1 MTLSSR
7 LEEKFMREL
16 TPEFKMALEHPS
28 TVEIMLNPDGNLW
41 VETIDAGMEKVST
54 IDTVKATMMMSTV
67 ATSLGKVITESTP
80 ILEGELPVYGY
91 RFSGQIPPVVDGPCF
106 TIRKPNSKA
115 LSLDDYLCSKIA
127 SHKQISALYKAVTER
142 KNILIVGGTGSG
154 KTTLTNAVLNEIV
167 CQCPD
172 DRLIILEDTKEIEC
186 NAANKVQ
193 MRTSRSVS
201 LMDLARANLRMRPT
215 RIIVGE
221 VRGGEA
227 LSLLKTWNTGHPGG
241 IATIHANSAYS
252 GLTRMEQLISEVSAT
267 PMQVLV
273 GDAIDIAVFIKR
285 TPEGRKISEIIKVS
299 SYKGE
304 RYVTEEI

>member
-1 MTLSSR
+1 MQSSR
-7 LEEKFMREL
+7 LEEKFIREL
-16 TPEFKMALEHPS
+16 TPELKTALEHPS
-28 TVEIMLNPDGNLW
+28 TVEIMLNPDGSLW
-41 VETIDAGMEKVST
+41 VETTDSGMNKVST
-54 IDTVKATMMMSTV
+54 IETVKATMMMSTV
-67 ATSLGKVITESTP
+67 ATSLNKVITESHP

-91 RFSGQIPPVVDGPCF
+91 RFSGQIPPIVDGPCF

-115 LSLDDYLCSKIA
+115 LSLADYLNSNIA
-127 SHKQISALYKAVTER
+127 SQKQISALYKAVKER

-167 CQCPD
+167 AECPD
-172 DRLIILEDTKEIEC
+172 DRLIILEDTKEIQC
-186 NAANKVQ
+186 SAANQVQ
-193 MRTSRSVS
+193 MRTSPEVS

-241 IATIHANSAYS
+241 IATIHANSAYA
-252 GLTRMEQLISEVSAT
+252 GLTRMEQLIGEVSAT

-273 GDAIDIAVFIKR
+273 ADAIDIAVFIKR
-285 TPEGRKISEIIKVS
+285 TPEGRKISEIIKVL
-299 SYKGE
+299 SYEEG
-304 RYVTEEI
+304 RYVTEKI